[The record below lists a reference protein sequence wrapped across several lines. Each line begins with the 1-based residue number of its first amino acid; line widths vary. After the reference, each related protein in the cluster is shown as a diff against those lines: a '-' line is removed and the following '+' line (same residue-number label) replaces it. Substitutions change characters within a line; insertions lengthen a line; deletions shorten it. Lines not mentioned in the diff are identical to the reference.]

1 MQSERFVLNY
11 EKLERT
17 KNPRHNNIKI
27 ISENDVSAGYDIQS
41 YKNDESMLLD
51 KFIEVKSYSGSPYF
65 YWSKNEIEVEKQ
77 ERDNYFL
84 YLINRDEMNNK
95 NYCPTI
101 IQNPAK
107 NILNNQNWKKDC

>member
-1 MQSERFVLNY
+1 L
-11 EKLERT
+11 
-17 KNPRHNNIKI
+17 
-27 ISENDVSAGYDIQS
+27 
-41 YKNDESMLLD
+41 
-51 KFIEVKSYSGSPYF
+51 GSPYF

-107 NILNNQNWKKDC
+107 NRKKGG